1 MFYADTSVLV
11 AVFTQEAASNRATA
25 WLRRSESEGVVI
37 SEWVATEFAAALS
50 AKIRTKHIDDAY
62 RANALNLFAQTARES
77 MQVAAVTEA
86 HFKRAAEFAYDYTLG
101 LRAGDALH
109 LAIASDHKAVLC
121 TLDKRLAGAGKALG
135 FASRLI

>member
-1 MFYADTSVLV
+1 
-11 AVFTQEAASNRATA
+11 
-25 WLRRSESEGVVI
+25 
-37 SEWVATEFAAALS
+37 
-50 AKIRTKHIDDAY
+50 
-62 RANALNLFAQTARES
+62 

-86 HFKRAAEFAYDYTLG
+86 HFKRAAQFASDHKLG

-109 LAIASDHKAVLC
+109 LAIASDQGAILC

>member
-11 AVFTQEAASNRATA
+11 AVFTQQAASDRATA

-50 AKIRTKHIDDAY
+50 AKIRTKHIDEAY
-62 RANALNLFAQTARES
+62 RANALSLFAKTVRES
-77 MQVAAVTEA
+77 MQVAAVTEG
-86 HFKRAAEFAYDYTLG
+86 HFKRAAHFALDHKFG

-109 LAIASDHKAVLC
+109 LAIASDHKAELC
-121 TLDKRLAGAGKALG
+121 TLDKRLATAGKALG